1 MAISNAI
8 TTQCPACASNSWKQ
22 VFDVL
27 DHSISKENFSLY
39 ECENCTLRITM
50 NAPGLEEIGRYYQSE
65 EYISHSNTSKGLINL
80 LYQEV
85 RKITLSQKNR
95 LIRSYYGQGSGS
107 LLDYGSGAGAFVAY
121 MQKKNWRVVGVEPAE
136 NARLIA
142 NSQFGIKLADLPE
155 FYSLEAGQF
164 DVITLWH
171 VLEHVHALTDTLL
184 HLRRLLK
191 PGGRMYIAVPNYT
204 SLDASYFGRYWAAY
218 DVPRHLYHFSPPAM
232 RQLIEKNELKVYGIK
247 PMWFDSFY
255 VSMLS
260 TQYQEGSVNYWK
272 STWQGIRSTIKTMQ
286 DVERASSL
294 IYEIG
299 Y

>member
-1 MAISNAI
+1 MNDSILNS
-8 TTQCPACASNSWKQ
+8 CPACGATSWKK
-22 VFDVL
+22 VFDLL
-27 DHSISKENFSLY
+27 DYSITKEQFSLV
-39 ECENCTLRITM
+39 ECDRCTLRITS
-50 NAPGLEEIGRYYQSE
+50 NAPGAEASSRYYQSSA
-65 EYISHSNTSKGLINL
+65 YISHSNTREGLVNR
-80 LYQEV
+80 LYQAV
-85 RKITLSQKNR
+85 RKITLAQKNK
-95 LIRSYYGQGSGS
+95 LIRSHFGEGNGC

-121 MQKKNWRVVGVEPAE
+121 MQKNNWKVMGVEPAE
-136 NARLIA
+136 QARSIA
-142 NSQFGIKLADLPE
+142 KNQYGVELLSLAAFDTLP
-155 FYSLEAGQF
+155 AAHF

-171 VLEHVHALTDTLL
+171 VLEHVHTLNETIK

-191 PGGRMYIAVPNYT
+191 PAGRIYIAVPNYT
-204 SLDASYFGRYWAAY
+204 SSDAAFFGRCWAAY

-232 RQLIEKNELKVYGIK
+232 RQLMSSHQLKVYAVK

-260 TQYQEGSVNYWK
+260 TQYQGGRVDYLK
-272 STWQGIRSTIKTMQ
+272 SAWQGIRSTIRTVQ